1 MSTVKESS
9 DELNPPVVLPATE
22 VAPPKGRRTAGD
34 YVALAI
40 ATCGV
45 GYFPIAPG
53 TLGSMIGV
61 FIYVLLRFITFKA
74 TRILVPANSFLLFD
88 PQPIFIAIEAGAI
101 LLITLVGIWAASRVE
116 RLEQKKDPSKV
127 VIDEVAGQLIALLPV
142 PLWVIGPS
150 RLSIFLAFLLFRAFD
165 IVKPYPIR
173 RLEKLESG
181 LGIVIDDLAAGAYAA
196 ALLSVIIGLWFVWP

>member
-1 MSTVKESS
+1 MPIKESS
-9 DELNPPVVLPATE
+9 DELNPAIAVSPSE
-22 VAPPKGRRTAGD
+22 IAPRGRRRPSD

-45 GYFPIAPG
+45 GYFPVAPG

-61 FIYVLLRFITFKA
+61 LIYFLLRLITFKA
-74 TRILVPANSFLLFD
+74 TRILVPANSFLLVD
-88 PQPIFIAIEAGAI
+88 LQPIFVAFEAGII
-101 LLITLVGIWAASRVE
+101 LLITLIGIWAASRVE

-142 PLWVIGPS
+142 PFWVIGPP
-150 RLSIFLAFLLFRAFD
+150 RLSIVFAFLLFRAFD

-196 ALLSVIIGLWFVWP
+196 VVLSAIIAGWFVWP